1 MQAELCLFD
10 LDGTLLDTQNDYL
23 AADRYMRGVYELE
36 PLPMKVAVQL
46 ASAGLRA
53 VIKAAFL
60 NTHGKMPADEL
71 VEEAY
76 QLNIKYYMEHI
87 ADHAQLYPGVKR
99 VLQQLQMQGKVLAV
113 VSNKNTTASE
123 KLLKLMDL
131 AQYFSLIAG
140 DDANMAIK
148 PAPDMLWYAMD
159 KLGFTPAETV
169 MVGDNFTDIEAARRA
184 GIRSIF
190 FSNGYGSLQ
199 DEKADAVIGSMDE
212 ILNVIE

>member
-87 ADHAQLYPGVKR
+87 ADHAHKNGRNCGKAHTQGDGDRTAQLDQRHHRHQKYD
-99 VLQQLQMQGKVLAV
+99 Q
-113 VSNKNTTASE
+113 T
-123 KLLKLMDL
+123 
-131 AQYFSLIAG
+131 
-140 DDANMAIK
+140 
-148 PAPDMLWYAMD
+148 ML
-159 KLGFTPAETV
+159 
-169 MVGDNFTDIEAARRA
+169 
-184 GIRSIF
+184 
-190 FSNGYGSLQ
+190 
-199 DEKADAVIGSMDE
+199 
-212 ILNVIE
+212 